1 MPAIAA
7 SISASRPPLSYS
19 APVKAQPDE
28 FASLDR
34 LGAVQTLKRDDTL
47 FHEGDAAQYY
57 FKVVQGAVR
66 SCKLLR
72 DGRRHVGDFFLP
84 GDFIGLD
91 AESDYM
97 FTAEAIADT
106 IVVRYARRSV
116 EALAAQEPKVGR
128 RLLAIAC
135 RSLNAA
141 RQHMLLLSRKTA
153 EERIATFLMGI
164 ADKKGGNEVTLPM
177 TRTDI
182 GDHLGLTME
191 TVSRALAHLKS
202 EGVIE
207 LKSSH
212 NVRIRDR
219 EALADLAEA
228 E

>member
-1 MPAIAA
+1 MSAVAMLRQEVRPA
-7 SISASRPPLSYS
+7 PQ
-19 APVKAQPDE
+19 KAQDE

-34 LGAVQTLKRDDTL
+34 LGTVVTLKRDMVL
-47 FHEGDAAQYY
+47 FHEGDPAQYY

-72 DGRRHVGDFFLP
+72 DGRRHVGDFYLP

-91 AESDYM
+91 AEAEYV
-97 FTAEAIADT
+97 FTAEAIADAT
-106 IVVRYARRSV
+106 LVRYARRSV
-116 EALAAQEPKVGR
+116 EALAVQEPKIGR
-128 RLLAIAC
+128 RLLHLAC

-141 RQHMLLLSRKTA
+141 QQQMLLLSRKTA
-153 EERIATFLMGI
+153 EERIATFLIGI
-164 ADKKGGNEVTLPM
+164 ADRKDGRQVSLPM

-212 NVRIRDR
+212 DVRIRDR
-219 EALADLAEA
+219 EALAELAEA
-228 E
+228 Y

>member
-7 SISASRPPLSYS
+7 FKAVSSRPAPR
-19 APVKAQPDE
+19 PVKAPVDE
-28 FASLDR
+28 FASLER
-34 LGAVQTLKRDDTL
+34 LGTVQILKRDETL
-47 FHEGDAAQYY
+47 FREADAAQYY
-57 FKVVQGAVR
+57 FKVVQGALR

-91 AESDYM
+91 AEEQYS
-97 FTAEAIADT
+97 FSAEAIADT

-116 EALAAQEPKVGR
+116 EALAAQEPKIGR
-128 RLLAIAC
+128 RLLSIAC
-135 RSLNAA
+135 HSLNTA
-141 RQHMLLLSRKTA
+141 QQQMLLLSRKTA
-153 EERIATFLMGI
+153 EERIASFLMGI
-164 ADKKGGNEVTLPM
+164 AERKGGTQIALPM

-191 TVSRALAHLKS
+191 TVSRALAHLRN

-212 NVRIRDR
+212 DVRICNR

-228 E
+228 Y